1 MKDPKQM
8 TPSPAEEK
16 RWARQ
21 RCAELIVENMEAE
34 PDAMKKYLPLLN
46 VLEENG
52 YKKAAGL
59 IREIISDEKNH
70 LLILQGM
77 LQEFDGDIPV
87 ADDNVQGALQKIKKA
102 IEKDEDE
109 E

>member
-1 MKDPKQM
+1 M
-8 TPSPAEEK
+8 EEQK
-16 RWARQ
+16 KWTKQ

-34 PDAMKKYLPLLN
+34 PDAIKKYLPLLN
-46 VLEENG
+46 LLNEGG
-52 YKKAAGL
+52 YKKAADL

-77 LQEFDGDIPV
+77 LLEFDGDIPV
-87 ADDNVQGALQKIKKA
+87 AEDNVQSALRQIKES
-102 IEKDEDE
+102 IEKDSDE